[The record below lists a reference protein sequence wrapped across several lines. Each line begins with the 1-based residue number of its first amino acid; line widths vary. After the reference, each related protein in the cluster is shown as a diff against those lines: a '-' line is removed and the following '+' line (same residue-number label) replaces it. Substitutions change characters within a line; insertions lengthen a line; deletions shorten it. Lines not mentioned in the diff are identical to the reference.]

1 MTVLI
6 IGAGLVGSQIARLLV
21 EQGQRPVL
29 MDAAAQRQ
37 ALGEIVDLTRTELVD
52 GDILRPLRLTQI
64 IQDHGV
70 TDIVHTAANPLLT
83 LGAQRDPFAAIQ
95 LNIMGTVN
103 VLEAARVHKL
113 RRVVVASS
121 NVLNHFLAGGDGKG
135 DPSKEEAYP
144 RPTTFYATTKQA
156 IENLGLNYAR
166 WNGVDFAAVR
176 YGAVCGPWS
185 GHGGGGPS
193 NILREAIKRALSGEE
208 ATVPSG
214 GLEWVYSKDAAL
226 GTVQAL
232 QAKGDLKSRVFN
244 ITMGSVCTPEDLIAA
259 LQAAIPR
266 ARVRIETEAAAA
278 VSVPQMRH
286 GSDLSLAKEVLGYR
300 PEYDMAAAVRDL
312 VDWFKAQEKGVRR

>member
-6 IGAGLVGSQIARLLV
+6 IGAGLVGSQIARLLI

-29 MDAAAQRQ
+29 MDSAVQPQ
-37 ALGEIVDLTRTELVD
+37 ALAEILDLSRADLVD
-52 GDILRPLRLTQI
+52 GDILRPLRLTQV
-64 IQDHGV
+64 IQEHGV

-121 NVLNHFLAGGDGKG
+121 NVLNHFLAGGEGRG
-135 DPSKEEAYP
+135 DPAREEAFP

-176 YGAVCGPWS
+176 YGAVCGPWT

-193 NILREAIKRALSGEE
+193 NIVREAVIRALHGDE
-208 ATVPSG
+208 ATIPAN
-214 GLEWVYSKDAAL
+214 GLEWVYSKDAAR
-226 GTVQAL
+226 GTVLAL

-244 ITMGSVCTPEDLIAA
+244 ITMGRVCEADELAAA
-259 LQAAIPR
+259 LTAVIPAAK
-266 ARVRIETEAAAA
+266 VRIESAPGGVAA
-278 VSVPQMRH
+278 PQMRH
-286 GSDLSLAKEVLGYR
+286 GSDLTLAGETLGYR
-300 PEYDMAAAVRDL
+300 PEYQMADAVRDL
-312 VDWFKAQEKGVRR
+312 AAFFRDKRTT